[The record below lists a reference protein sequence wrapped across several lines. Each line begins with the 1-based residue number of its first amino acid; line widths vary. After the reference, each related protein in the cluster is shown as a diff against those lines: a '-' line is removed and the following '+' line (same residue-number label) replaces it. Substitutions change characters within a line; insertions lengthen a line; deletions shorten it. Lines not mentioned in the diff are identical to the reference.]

1 MRINLLPLAV
11 LATAFSIAGVVPAAA
26 QRLRFERA
34 IDVMPGATLDVST
47 LRGKITVRAHDGRQI
62 RVDGTVTVRAGV
74 TVPANALELAQRVAD
89 HPRVDVAD
97 NVVRLRPPIDADE
110 LRAVTVSYEVRV
122 PRDTRLIIASDS
134 GAITVDD
141 VAAIQRGL
149 KIVEQG
155 RPYLIDAHVVPG
167 YATPPLA
174 RGD

>member
-26 QRLRFERA
+26 QRLPFERA

-89 HPRVDVAD
+89 HPRIDVAD
-97 NVVRLRPPIDADE
+97 NVVRLRPPTDAD
-110 LRAVTVSYEVRV
+110 
-122 PRDTRLIIASDS
+122 
-134 GAITVDD
+134 
-141 VAAIQRGL
+141 
-149 KIVEQG
+149 
-155 RPYLIDAHVVPG
+155 
-167 YATPPLA
+167 
-174 RGD
+174 